1 MQLALFEPDIP
12 QNTGTLLRTAAC
24 LQVPLHII
32 EPAGFDASDRA
43 LRRAGLDYIEH
54 AQLLR
59 HVNFQAFQQW
69 REAEGSRLLLL
80 TTGAEQS
87 YTDFRFQV
95 GDVLLLGRESAGV
108 PADVHAA
115 ADARLRIPIAR
126 NTRSL
131 NVAVAAA
138 FVLGESLRQTGGWPI

>member
-12 QNTGTLLRTAAC
+12 QNAGTLLRTAAC
-24 LQVPLHII
+24 LRVPLHII

-43 LRRAGLDYIEH
+43 LRRAGLDYIEQ
-54 AQLLR
+54 ARLLR
-59 HVNFQAFQQW
+59 HGSFAAFEEW
-69 REAEGSRLLLL
+69 REREDCRLLLL
-80 TTGAEQS
+80 TTSAEAA
-87 YTDFRFQV
+87 YTDFHFQA

-108 PADVHAA
+108 PQKVHAA
-115 ADARLRIPIAR
+115 ANARLKIPIDR

-138 FVLGESLRQTGGWPI
+138 FVLGEGLRQTGGWPD